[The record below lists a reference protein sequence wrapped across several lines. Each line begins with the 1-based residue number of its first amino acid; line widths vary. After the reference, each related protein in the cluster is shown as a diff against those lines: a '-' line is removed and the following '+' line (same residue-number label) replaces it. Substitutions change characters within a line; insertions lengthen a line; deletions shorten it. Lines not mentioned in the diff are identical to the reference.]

1 MNDYEDITNLPHHQS
16 NTRPH
21 MSLHARAA
29 QFAPFA
35 ALTGYD
41 DAVKEARRLTDG
53 KPELDENQLT
63 ELDQM
68 LTELTKRIS
77 EHPEIIITYFEPD
90 NKKDGGAYITFIGR
104 LKKVDNY
111 KRIFVFEDGR
121 EIQIC
126 NIINMDVLD

>member
-1 MNDYEDITNLPHHQS
+1 M
-16 NTRPH
+16 
-21 MSLHARAA
+21 
-29 QFAPFA
+29 
-35 ALTGYD
+35 
-41 DAVKEARRLTDG
+41 KEARRLTDG

-104 LKKVDNY
+104 LKKIDNY

>member
-1 MNDYEDITNLPHHQS
+1 MNDYEDIINLPHHQS

-21 MSLHARAA
+21 MSLHDRAA

-35 ALTGYD
+35 APTGYD

-104 LKKVDNY
+104 LKKIDNY